1 MYLKAFRQW
10 FDSNEAFLS
19 QNGIRVPVLR
29 EFLDSGNS
37 ITHAE
42 IETDLYL
49 GEVSLW
55 EYEDG
60 HALVDT
66 DFVNIETGEFHPEHY
81 ELYSSQELDALLSR
95 FIKQVAE
102 AR

>member
-1 MYLKAFRQW
+1 MYLLAFRHW
-10 FDSNEAFLS
+10 FDSNKAFLS
-19 QNGIRVPVLR
+19 LNGVRLPVLR
-29 EFLDSGNS
+29 QVLDSGNS
-37 ITHAE
+37 IVHAE
-42 IETDLYL
+42 IETDPYL

-81 ELYSSQELDALLSR
+81 ELYNSQELDALLSR